1 MFITH
6 IRGGKAFAAEQKTRK
21 FKKLLFKIYKVQK
34 KLSTKRI
41 DTKKLIQKAT
51 NNLNS
56 ITSAKYSNPLE
67 EIKVK
72 SLKDNRF
79 REIYDF
85 YRSVNVKQ
93 ILKESKDKFSKRRL
107 REPLVVGE
115 KVLVLAARLKK
126 KDASK
131 NLHKPT
137 TENIIFFNRD
147 RKFIIKKL

>member
-6 IRGGKAFAAEQKTRK
+6 IRGGKAFAAEQKIRK

-41 DTKKLIQKAT
+41 DAKKLIQKAT

-93 ILKESKDKFSKRRL
+93 ILKESK
-107 REPLVVGE
+107 EG
-115 KVLVLAARLKK
+115 
-126 KDASK
+126 
-131 NLHKPT
+131 N
-137 TENIIFFNRD
+137 
-147 RKFIIKKL
+147 